1 MLSPIQ
7 SQPIPKHRSIA
18 FGGDENERHDSL
30 IDLTN
35 LTVDVDH
42 ANKQILVDVSMSL
55 AQNLHQNAD
64 ESLNASTCS
73 AIGDVTFTK
82 TPDSTRL
89 TRNSINT
96 SKSASET
103 NSNRFES
110 PEATHDDS
118 VQLNIT
124 AAAEYLS
131 FHRDRTPIGVIR
143 LRKVTPQVETPE
155 ISISDD
161 EEYEIVVVNNGHMH
175 AQQFDS
181 VNSTMDESD
190 ENPPAAYHPIIPTNS
205 AIASKST
212 AKAHPFAFSPRI
224 ILNRINS
231 IDEYQQNLTI
241 QETPKTMISRKSDK
255 RKPRQTK
262 AARTKNG
269 TIFIRIPLIS
279 FVVKSKMEIATKT
292 IQNNFNHF
300 YCNLPN

>member
-1 MLSPIQ
+1 MQPNQNETGTLNAMPSPIQ
-7 SQPIPKHRSIA
+7 SQPTPKQRSIA

-35 LTVDVDH
+35 VTVDVDH
-42 ANKQILVDVSMSL
+42 ANKQILVDVSMSMSL
-55 AQNLHQNAD
+55 TQNLHQNAD
-64 ESLNASTCS
+64 ESLNASMYS
-73 AIGDVTFTK
+73 AEGDVTFTK

-89 TRNSINT
+89 TRNSINA
-96 SKSASET
+96 SKSASER
-103 NSNRFES
+103 NGNRYES
-110 PEATHDDS
+110 PEATHNDS

-131 FHRDRTPIGVIR
+131 FQRDRTPIGVIR
-143 LRKVTPQVETPE
+143 LRKVMPHVETPE

-161 EEYEIVVVNNGHMH
+161 EEYEIVVVNNSHMC

-190 ENPPAAYHPIIPTNS
+190 ENPPAAYHPIMPTNS
-205 AIASKST
+205 AIASKSP
-212 AKAHPFAFSPRI
+212 AKTHPFAFSPRI

-241 QETPKTMISRKSDK
+241 QETPKGMMSRKSDK

-269 TIFIRIPLIS
+269 TFLYE
-279 FVVKSKMEIATKT
+279 FHL
-292 IQNNFNHF
+292 FH
-300 YCNLPN
+300 L